1 MGKVVEVMMGTVVE
15 VTVGKVVEV
24 TVGKV
29 ADVPEKRVE
38 SYGRGPV
45 ACSGIRQE
53 SKTVA
58 TEAAGRFR
66 GRDAAFGSVNLRSRT
81 VQRARGEGSGV
92 LAQASWGRRE
102 R

>member
-1 MGKVVEVMMGTVVE
+1 M
-15 VTVGKVVEV
+15 GKVVEV

-29 ADVPEKRVE
+29 ADVPEKKAE
-38 SYGRGPV
+38 SCAWEPV

-53 SKTVA
+53 NRTVA

-66 GRDAAFGSVNLRSRT
+66 GRDAASVSANLRSRT
-81 VQRARGEGSGV
+81 VQRARDAGSGV
-92 LAQASWGRRE
+92 LVRASWGRRE